1 MPTADSSQKP
11 VWNGR
16 VFIQLQRHAFH
27 SQYSPQIN
35 IFDPMSRTYYVY
47 ILASK
52 SRRLYIGVSNNL
64 ERRLWEHKHKVVE
77 GFTKQYNIDRLV
89 YFEETSDIR
98 AALERE
104 KQLKAWRRDKKIAL
118 IETVNPSWND
128 LSGQWQTSLAAWR

>member
-1 MPTADSSQKP
+1 
-11 VWNGR
+11 
-16 VFIQLQRHAFH
+16 
-27 SQYSPQIN
+27 
-35 IFDPMSRTYYVY
+35 MSRTYYVY